1 MGMLKEARVWY
12 QAQQTKS
19 KGSRM
24 TSGSLLLG
32 RTENGADDILVGK
45 ATVAGN
51 ILSQKAGW
59 GRWLHHHPP
68 LLALALAR
76 APPSPPLPAAD
87 MSRPTAEQQFL
98 QRSAQG
104 SISVLTK
111 ARILSTRVET
121 LGIRTPAVANEKRE
135 TSKASSSR
143 NLYSLATHDHR
154 LCPRHGGRCHLRLC
168 PHRIVTD
175 APTVRRTV
183 RSRPAATPPPLRFR

>member
-12 QAQQTKS
+12 QTQQTKS

-24 TSGSLLLG
+24 ISGSVLLG

-59 GRWLHHHPP
+59 GLWLHHHPP
-68 LLALALAR
+68 LLALALA
-76 APPSPPLPAAD
+76 PLSPPLPAAD

-104 SISVLTK
+104 SISVITK
-111 ARILSTRVET
+111 VRILSRNTWKSPACSGKLDNVKHQRPVLAATFTRSQLT
-121 LGIRTPAVANEKRE
+121 
-135 TSKASSSR
+135 
-143 NLYSLATHDHR
+143 DHR

-168 PHRIVTD
+168 PGRIITD